1 MIPNLFSDGCPA
13 SPPPERNF
21 VVGQTFCRFDP
32 PNHQQSL
39 SNSEH
44 SSGHCSICGPAS
56 KPRTAMVAKEETEED
71 VVLSTCPTT
80 NCHLTG
86 VLPLASNSQEG
97 ADAKTR
103 NPRHCPST
111 GEDLFL
117 PSHGPE
123 FEKHRSFS
131 DSIRILAVSIR
142 EVRRNFLC
150 SYHPF
155 SLCVKCFRNSIVLV
169 HRKSQGEVP
178 DLQHTWNKNVLLFDM
193 TKVI

>member
-1 MIPNLFSDGCPA
+1 
-13 SPPPERNF
+13 
-21 VVGQTFCRFDP
+21 
-32 PNHQQSL
+32 
-39 SNSEH
+39 
-44 SSGHCSICGPAS
+44 
-56 KPRTAMVAKEETEED
+56 MVAKEETEEE

-97 ADAKTR
+97 ADAMTR

-131 DSIRILAVSIR
+131 DSIQILAVRYEHLSSAA
-142 EVRRNFLC
+142 ELPLFLSPLLALCKMFPKFNFP
-150 SYHPF
+150 S
-155 SLCVKCFRNSIVLV
+155 
-169 HRKSQGEVP
+169 
-178 DLQHTWNKNVLLFDM
+178 T
-193 TKVI
+193 